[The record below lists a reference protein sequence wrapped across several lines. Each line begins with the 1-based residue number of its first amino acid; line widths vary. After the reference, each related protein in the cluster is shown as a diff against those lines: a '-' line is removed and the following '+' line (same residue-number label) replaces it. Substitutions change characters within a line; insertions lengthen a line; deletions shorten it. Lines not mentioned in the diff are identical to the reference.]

1 MSKATTVVDENISDG
16 LIVNKHDDTDTTKD
30 AEEAETQEETTD
42 NTDQEEVEKE
52 NTESAPR
59 RPSIQEHLKNAAN
72 KTSSL
77 FSWTV
82 MAAKKKVEDAK
93 VASQPHL
100 TKLQEN
106 SKLFAAKTQEAAKNA
121 AEVINETVQVTR
133 ERANSALSKENQ
145 AKFRERAR
153 SFQEQSAAS
162 IKSAGMNVATSAK
175 VAAKVTQEKVNQG
188 VAAVKSGVHNISK
201 RMSKRQQYGQEL
213 DITEVSL

>member
-1 MSKATTVVDENISDG
+1 MSEASNVEENISDG
-16 LIVNKHDDTDTTKD
+16 LIVNKQDDTGTKD
-30 AEEAETQEETTD
+30 VEEVETHKETTD
-42 NTDQEEVEKE
+42 KVDEEELEKE
-52 NTESAPR
+52 NSESAPR
-59 RPSIQEHLKNAAN
+59 RPSIQEHLKNAAH

-82 MAAKKKVEDAK
+82 MTAKKKVEDAK
-93 VASQPHL
+93 IASQPHL

-106 SKLFAAKTQEAAKNA
+106 SKLLAAKTQEAAKNA

-133 ERANSALSKENQ
+133 ERANSALSKESQ

-162 IKSAGMNVATSAK
+162 IKNAGINVATSAK
-175 VAAKVTQEKVNQG
+175 VAAKVTQDKVNQG
-188 VAAVKSGVHNISK
+188 VAAVKSGVNNISK
-201 RMSKRQQYGQEL
+201 RMSKRKQYGQEL